1 MKKIL
6 ITLALALPLGTSV
19 ASAVNDKV
27 INKNELPA
35 KTQKF
40 IDGNFANVKLSYA
53 KLETD
58 FLTRYY
64 EVTLADGTKLEFTSN
79 GEWEE
84 VDCRRAEVPAAIIPA
99 GISEYVKNN
108 YPGEKIN
115 RIERDSRGYELELSN
130 DLELKFNNDL
140 VIVDIDD

>member
-1 MKKIL
+1 MKKIR

-35 KTQKF
+35 KAQKF

-140 VIVDIDD
+140 EIVDIDD

>member
-6 ITLALALPLGTSV
+6 IALALTLPLGTSF

-27 INKNELPA
+27 INKNELPTEA
-35 KTQKF
+35 QKF
-40 IDGNFANVKLSYA
+40 IDRNFANVKLSYA

-58 FLTRYY
+58 FLIRSY
-64 EVTLADGTKLEFTSN
+64 EVALADGTRLEFTSN

-84 VDCRRAEVPAAIIPA
+84 IDCRKAEVPAAIIPA
-99 GISEYVKNN
+99 GISEYIKNN
-108 YPGEKIN
+108 YPEEKIN

-130 DLELKFNNDL
+130 DLELKFNNDFA
-140 VIVDIDD
+140 IVDIDD